1 MSRFL
6 HFTVVLIF
14 VTSCSTSTQTVGTN
28 RQVVETSPTIAV
40 NKTAAESVNQPA
52 ANTEIAVNAD
62 KVVVRDFSV
71 SKKNVRKWEEKSGSP
86 KDNTPIADNIGELVT
101 AAPDN
106 SEVSGAMNVKGQPL
120 ETRVFKNHPQLA
132 KIERLYVTMEN
143 PTLTVYL
150 KNGKKVIVPN
160 GKINNPLT
168 ASADAI
174 LKAAGQN

>member
-1 MSRFL
+1 MSRFFY
-6 HFTVVLIF
+6 FTAILIF
-14 VTSCSTSTQTVGTN
+14 VTSCTTSTQTVETN
-28 RQVVETSPTIAV
+28 RKVVETNRTIAV

-62 KVVVRDFSV
+62 NIVVRDFSV
-71 SKKNVRKWEEKSGSP
+71 SKKNARKWEEKRGNP

-106 SEVSGAMNVKGQPL
+106 SEVSSGMNVKGQPL
-120 ETRVFKNHPQLA
+120 ETRVFKGHPQLA

-150 KNGKKVIVPN
+150 KNGKKIIVPN

-168 ASADAI
+168 DSADAI